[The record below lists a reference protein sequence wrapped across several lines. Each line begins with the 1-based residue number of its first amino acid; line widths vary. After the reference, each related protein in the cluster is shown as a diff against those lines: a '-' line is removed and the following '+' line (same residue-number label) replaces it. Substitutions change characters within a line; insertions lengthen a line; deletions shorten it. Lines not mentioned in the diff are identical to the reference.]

1 MIKLFLSVISIFFS
15 ILMIYLTQINFKKKL
30 IGILGYFF
38 WQILWIGIII
48 ISIRPKYI
56 DRFIEEQ
63 LDTNLFYIITVLSP
77 QKRLIGIFKKMGFRS
92 LEMNYKIVFLTNYF
106 SFFNKSLFQI
116 EKNFMK
122 IKKKLSKKDLK
133 IYKDHSDA
141 SFIKFLVINMGN
153 CITDH
158 ININIKYV

>member
-63 LDTNLFYIITVLSP
+63 LDTNLFYIITVLS
-77 QKRLIGIFKKMGFRS
+77 LIFLLIVSYMSIVRINS
-92 LEMNYKIVFLTNYF
+92 LE
-106 SFFNKSLFQI
+106 
-116 EKNFMK
+116 
-122 IKKKLSKKDLK
+122 KKGR
-133 IYKDHSDA
+133 IRI
-141 SFIKFLVINMGN
+141 F
-153 CITDH
+153 
-158 ININIKYV
+158 